1 MFEQAFLAAASKP
14 RTGWT
19 LLASF
24 TLQCSLVALAI
35 LIPLLHPDMLPL
47 ILSMDVFPVVAPP
60 PARPA
65 APDPAP
71 VQMVRATVRQPNGS
85 ELIEPTRIPNRTAQ
99 IIDPPPDYGRT
110 GGENGVPEG
119 VPWASQNSF
128 VDSLLRS
135 ARQNVK
141 PPPPP
146 VVKETVSEAPRA
158 LLRVSEGVQRGRCIH
173 EVIPEYPVMART
185 IRLEGN
191 VVVHAIIGRDGTVT
205 SLQAVS
211 GHPLLVP
218 AALQAVRQW
227 RFLPTLLSGVPVA
240 HVCAFLSLSVCNP
253 LRTQE
258 RFPVFGKM

>member
-35 LIPLLHPDMLPL
+35 LIPLLHPEVLPL
-47 ILSMDVFPVVAPP
+47 MLSFDILPVIAPP
-60 PARPA
+60 PTRPP

-71 VQMVRATVRQPNGS
+71 FQRVRAAVHQWNGS
-85 ELIEPTRIPNRTAQ
+85 ELIRPWRIPDRIER
-99 IIDPPPDYGRT
+99 IIDPPPDS
-110 GGENGVPEG
+110 GGVGIENGVPHG
-119 VPWASQNSF
+119 VSWVGQNAF
-128 VDSLLRS
+128 VDSLVSS
-135 ARQNVK
+135 ARQNLK

-146 VVKETVSEAPRA
+146 VVKETVAEAPRA
-158 LLRVSEGVQRGRCIH
+158 PLRVSEGVQRGRCIH
-173 EVIPEYPVMART
+173 EVIPEYPVIART
-185 IRLEGN
+185 IRLEGI

-227 RFLPTLLSGVPVA
+227 RFLPTLLSGVPVE
-240 HVCAFLSLSVCNP
+240 VDTVI
-253 LRTQE
+253 TV
-258 RFPVFGKM
+258 RFVLNR